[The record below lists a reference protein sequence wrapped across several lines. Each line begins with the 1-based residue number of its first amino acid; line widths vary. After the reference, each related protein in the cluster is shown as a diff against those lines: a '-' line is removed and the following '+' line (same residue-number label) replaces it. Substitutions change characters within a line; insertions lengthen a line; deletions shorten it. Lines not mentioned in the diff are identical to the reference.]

1 MSLSYYHD
9 SDHEFGGLT
18 RVDSSCCLYSFLDLF
33 FLIYSSNIELIGNY
47 AS

>member
-18 RVDSSCCLYSFLDLF
+18 RVDSSCCLYPFLDLF
-33 FLIYSSNIELIGNY
+33 FFKFIPPTLS
-47 AS
+47 